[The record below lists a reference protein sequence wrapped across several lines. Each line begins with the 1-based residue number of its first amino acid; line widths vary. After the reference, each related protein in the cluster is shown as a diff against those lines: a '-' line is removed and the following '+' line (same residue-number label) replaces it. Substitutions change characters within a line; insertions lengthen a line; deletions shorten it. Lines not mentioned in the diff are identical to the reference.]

1 MIPSSAEK
9 EKRKRKRNIHERK
22 NEADKAGKSWILYDI
37 GNSAFIL
44 LVSTLLP
51 IYFNALASGAGISES
66 DYLAYWGYAGSIATI
81 LVAIIGPI
89 CGAMADWNYKKP
101 LFMGSLAL
109 GAVGCAA
116 LGAAWGWLS
125 FLVIFVIAR
134 VGYNSA
140 NVFYDSMLPEV
151 ASEERMDNV
160 STMGYALG
168 YIGSVIPFAVC
179 LVLVLLHDSFG
190 MSQVT
195 ALIISLFITAIWWVG
210 CSVPLVKRY
219 KQTAFHKDGGKPI
232 GDAFKQLGRTFK
244 EAKKHKHIFVYLIAF
259 FFFIDGVYTIID
271 MATAYGTAL
280 GLDTTGLLLALLV
293 TQIVAFPFAILF
305 GRLATEYDTGLLI
318 KICIVCYT
326 GIALFAVFLATQW
339 QFWLLAVLVGMFQG
353 GIQALSRSYLG
364 KIIPAEQSG
373 EYFGLMDICGKG
385 ASFVGTTLVAVISQ
399 ATEGMTFSV
408 FGIPVVNTGIAVG
421 SIAVLFVIGFV
432 LFCKADQL
440 NKARVK
446 A

>member
-1 MIPSSAEK
+1 MK
-9 EKRKRKRNIHERK
+9 EKLKLTKLE
-22 NEADKAGKSWILYDI
+22 KSWVLYDI

-66 DYLAYWGYAGSIATI
+66 DYLAYWGYAGSVATI

-89 CGAMADWNYKKP
+89 CGALADQKYKKP
-101 LFMGSLAL
+101 LFLGSLAL
-109 GAVGCAA
+109 GAIGCAA
-116 LGAAWGWLS
+116 LGIAWGWLS

-134 VGYNSA
+134 VGYNASI
-140 NVFYDSMLPEV
+140 VFYDSMLPEV
-151 ASEERMDNV
+151 TTDERMDNV

-179 LVLVLLHDSFG
+179 LVLVLLHGTFG
-190 MSQVT
+190 ISQVT
-195 ALIISLFITAIWWVG
+195 ALIISFLITAIWWIV
-210 CSVPLVKRY
+210 CSLPLVKGY
-219 KQTAFHKDGGKPI
+219 KQTAYHEKQGVAI
-232 GDAFKQLGRTFK
+232 AESFKQLGRTFK
-244 EAKKHKHIFVYLIAF
+244 EAKQHKHIFVYLIAF

-305 GRLATEYDTGLLI
+305 GRLASKYDTGLLI
-318 KICIVCYT
+318 KICILCYT

-364 KIIPAEQSG
+364 KIIPAEKSG

-385 ASFVGTTLVAVISQ
+385 ASFVGTTLVAVVSQ
-399 ATEGMTFSV
+399 ATEGMTFSI

-421 SIAVLFVIGFV
+421 SIGVLFVIGFF
-432 LFCKADQL
+432 LFCYADKL
-440 NKARVK
+440 NKARQAV
-446 A
+446 

>member
-1 MIPSSAEK
+1 MK
-9 EKRKRKRNIHERK
+9 EKMKLTRLE
-22 NEADKAGKSWILYDI
+22 KSWVLYDI

-66 DYLAYWGYAGSIATI
+66 DYLAYWGYAGSVATV
-81 LVAIIGPI
+81 LVAILGPI
-89 CGAMADWNYKKP
+89 CGALADQKFKKP
-101 LFMGSLAL
+101 LFLGSLAL
-109 GAVGCAA
+109 GAIGCAA

-134 VGYNSA
+134 VGYNASI
-140 NVFYDSMLPEV
+140 VFYDSMLPEV
-151 ASEERMDNV
+151 TTEARMDKV
-160 STMGYALG
+160 SSLGYALG

-179 LVLVLLHDSFG
+179 LVLVLLHGSFG

-195 ALIISLFITAIWWVG
+195 ALIISFLITAIWWIV
-210 CSVPLVKRY
+210 CSVPLLKGY
-219 KQTAFHKDGGKPI
+219 KQTAYHEKQGVAIAESFR
-232 GDAFKQLGRTFK
+232 QLGRTFK
-244 EAKKHKHIFVYLIAF
+244 EAKQHKHIFVYLIAF

-305 GRLATEYDTGLLI
+305 GRLASKHDTGLLI
-318 KICIVCYT
+318 KICILCYT
-326 GIALFAVFLATQW
+326 GIAAFAIFLATQW
-339 QFWLLAVLVGMFQG
+339 QFWTLAVLVGMFQG

-364 KIIPAEQSG
+364 KIIPAEKSG

-399 ATEGMTFSV
+399 ATEGMTFSI

-421 SIAVLFVIGFV
+421 SIGVLFLIGFF
-432 LFCKADQL
+432 LFCKADKL
-440 NKARVK
+440 NKARVSE
-446 A
+446 